1 MRLSDILF
9 MHNVCLKTRH
19 PQLDL
24 RQARHRE
31 ALTKL
36 ANAHS
41 TDWLIKHFLDLEG
54 SERTARPRTAAAAPH
69 LRSGTLRR
77 AP

>member
-9 MHNVCLKTRH
+9 MHNVCLKNRH

-24 RQARHRE
+24 RQARHRD

-41 TDWLIKHFLDLEG
+41 TDWLVKHFSDLEA
-54 SERTARPRTAAAAPH
+54 ERTARPYTAAAAPH
-69 LRSGTLRR
+69 LRSSTLRR

>member
-9 MHNVCLKTRH
+9 MHNVCLKNRH

-24 RQARHRE
+24 RQARHRD
-31 ALTKL
+31 ALTKF

-41 TDWLIKHFLDLEG
+41 TDWLVKHLLDLEG
-54 SERTARPRTAAAAPH
+54 SEKTARPRTAAAAPH
-69 LRSGTLRR
+69 LRSSTLRR